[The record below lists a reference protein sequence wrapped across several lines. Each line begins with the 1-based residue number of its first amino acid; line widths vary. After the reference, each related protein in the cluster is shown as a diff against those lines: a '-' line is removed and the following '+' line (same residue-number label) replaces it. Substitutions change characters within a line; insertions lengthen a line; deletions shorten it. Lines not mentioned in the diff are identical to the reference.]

1 MENKEELVLVES
13 VDELLENAETLYGYL
28 NGTDEKEKRFAVDLI
43 QNGMV
48 FLAVRQDKTLC
59 FYPSR
64 FIGYKNNTMEKHLL
78 LGSKK
83 ELDGKKTTPKI
94 SRVLGKT
101 NGFVEEADN
110 EFKLFCEKI
119 GAKIYDKKRSY
130 WLLETA
136 QELLDKEL
144 KKIKKLFKSN
154 EKIPTAVKKQ
164 IVKARIGQGKIRN
177 RLFEE
182 RHCCELC
189 GIGQKELLVA
199 SHIKPWAEC
208 AKGEQGDL
216 NNLLLLCAMHDAL
229 FDKGFITFDEEGKM
243 LVSETLSEKEHKKY
257 LLDKSMKIKI
267 TDGNREFL
275 RYHREHVFKE

>member
-13 VDELLENAETLYGYL
+13 VDELLGNAETLYGYL
-28 NGTDEKEKRFAVDLI
+28 NGTDEKEKQFAVDLI

-48 FLAVRQDKTLC
+48 FLAVKQDKTLC

-101 NGFVEEADN
+101 NEFTEEADN

-136 QELLDKEL
+136 QNILDKEL

-199 SHIKPWAEC
+199 SHIKPWADCE
-208 AKGEQGDL
+208 KSEQGDL

-229 FDKGFITFDEEGKM
+229 FDKGFISFDEEGKI
-243 LVSETLSEKEHKKY
+243 LVSKVLSEKEYKKY
-257 LLDKSMKIKI
+257 LLDKTMKIKV

-275 RYHREHVFKE
+275 QYHREHIFKE